1 MLVLTARGH
10 PLGQEQEMRITQQHK
25 LIRLA
30 NNASEKVNLNRHD
43 MRTLLQKVMEAKTV
57 DEKLYSLEFL
67 FDSINKAG
75 E

>member
-1 MLVLTARGH
+1 MLVLTARETARKK
-10 PLGQEQEMRITQQHK
+10 EQEMRITQQHK

-57 DEKLYSLEFL
+57 DEKIYSLQFL
-67 FDSINKAG
+67 FDSIEKAG